1 MGNRQIFFLLLC
13 VLVIVGC
20 SNSNSQAPN
29 IEATV
34 ESRVQ
39 EKLAMQKTLDIK
51 NTPVP
56 TVHVADETI
65 ISTPVPHTT
74 LEIVNNENHIVGPEI
89 EIGCPKRLELSKL
102 LRCSFKYSG
111 NVDRVIWEAKDG
123 IPKES
128 NNYQFETHFSK
139 AGVFIITL
147 EACNRNGCT
156 KKNHNIEITED
167 SSIITSLQLS
177 KPTSMPKPKPTPT
190 PQSKPTATPTPKPK
204 PTSTPIPTATPTP
217 IIIVVT
223 ATPMPIPTP
232 TATLTPSIKSVEND
246 KKSTTESKKPSV
258 TSRDRIFIRP
268 GDKMGVYPCTEDNT
282 REFVSAIVN
291 PESLTDM
298 EPMGKMASSHVTPT
312 DHLYVHWSQPA
323 AGVTEYVVAP
333 ADGQIVEISRFPSDA
348 SPRFDSSITIPDYR
362 MVIMHSCS
370 FFTIFIH
377 LGELA
382 PDIIKQT
389 GPISLGSQWFSTRT
403 GPIDVKAGDPLSKIN
418 GSDGLDWSVHDADVM
433 LSGFV
438 VPKHYIGEPWK
449 VHTVDPF
456 QFYKEP
462 LKSQLLSKVVRQAEP
477 RAGKIDYDVEGTITG
492 NWFLEGTDDYNGNTN
507 EAAYWKGHIAIAY
520 GYIDPTQIRISLG
533 FNTGIDDDQL
543 CNVCFSAYG
552 VRGNSPNPKSIGIA
566 EGLVKYEL
574 MSRQG
579 PNHEQVGDISLG
591 TFLVQHLGDRAIRI
605 EFVLGVAPKEISTFS
620 DKSLIYRR

>member
-1 MGNRQIFFLLLC
+1 MYTVENSWGVVMWNRQIFFLTFCL
-13 VLVIVGC
+13 VVIVGC
-20 SNSNSQAPN
+20 SNSSSQAPN
-29 IEATV
+29 IKATV

-39 EKLAMQKTLDIK
+39 GKLAMHETLDIK

-56 TVHVADETI
+56 TVHTADETT
-65 ISTPVPHTT
+65 ISRPVPHTN
-74 LEIVNNENHIVGPEI
+74 LEIVNNDDHIVGPEI
-89 EIGCPKRLELSKL
+89 EIGCPKRLELNMS

-111 NVDRVIWEAKDG
+111 NVDRVIWKAKDG
-123 IPKES
+123 VPKES

-156 KKNHNIEITED
+156 KKVHNIEITED
-167 SSIITSLQLS
+167 SSITTSLQSS
-177 KPTSMPKPKPTPT
+177 KLTS
-190 PQSKPTATPTPKPK
+190 TPKPK
-204 PTSTPIPTATPTP
+204 PTFTPIPKPTSTPKPTVTP
-217 IIIVVT
+217 I
-223 ATPMPIPTP
+223 
-232 TATLTPSIKSVEND
+232 PSSKSVGND
-246 KKSTTESKKPSV
+246 KKSTTESKKHSV

-268 GDKMGVYPCTEDNT
+268 GDKLGVYPCAEDNT
-282 REFVSAIVN
+282 RQFVSPIVN
-291 PESLTDM
+291 LESLTDI

-333 ADGQIVEISRFPSDA
+333 ADGQIVEISRFPSNA

-362 MVIMHSCS
+362 MVLMHSCS

-438 VPKHYIGEPWK
+438 VPKHYIGVPWK

-462 LKSQLLSKVVRQAEP
+462 LKSQLLSKVVRKVEP

-552 VRGNSPNPKSIGIA
+552 VRGNRPDPKLIGVA
-566 EGLVKYEL
+566 DGLVKYEL

-579 PNHEQVGDISLG
+579 PNHEQVGDTSLG

-605 EFVLGVAPKEISTFS
+605 EFILGVAPKEISAFS